1 MVQLEFL
8 QGEHVN
14 HHGNFRGQGG
24 KKLALDIFLCSG
36 GCGTQ
41 MNSSSYPSAAHPSP
55 PTLPTPSP
63 PKAIPLRILGAVP
76 CKAFS
81 LKIYQ
86 GSQQENGS
94 SDFPF

>member
-1 MVQLEFL
+1 MLIITATSGGG
-8 QGEHVN
+8 GEK
-14 HHGNFRGQGG
+14 

-41 MNSSSYPSAAHPSP
+41 MNSSSHPSAAHPSP
-55 PTLPTPSP
+55 PTPHTPSP
-63 PKAIPLRILGAVP
+63 PKAIPSKILGAVP

-81 LKIYQ
+81 LRIYQ